1 MLIFARSRFS
11 RYSSLVRRSRSMRN
25 YRIVPTKRR
34 NEGSE
39 MRPVHFTSSTESPNP
54 SAVRSATIRCIV
66 AILLMF
72 GLGTSVALAG
82 EIHILAAVAV
92 QDPLDRLAAA
102 FTQATGHK
110 VEIGYGLTGPI
121 LADIKAGKPVDA
133 VVLPEAGR
141 TGLEDAGLLLS
152 YTPVSASLAGVGV
165 PANAPLPDV
174 SSLEKFTALLR
185 AAPSVSYT
193 DPKSGGAFGQSFDR
207 TLVKLG
213 LADEVRRKAL
223 LVSGSRQIVQAV
235 ARGEAAVAIT
245 FKSAI
250 VTTPGL
256 KFAGILPAPFEDQE
270 PFTAGVLKT
279 ATSPDIARAFIDSLL
294 TPEARATWNELG
306 FVPAVLR
313 KN

>member
-1 MLIFARSRFS
+1 LRAVFSLIFSSFAIFALFEPRATRSP
-11 RYSSLVRRSRSMRN
+11 MQN
-25 YRIVPTKRR
+25 YRTAPTKKC

-39 MRPVHFTSSTESPNP
+39 MRPVQFKSSMESSHPP
-54 SAVRSATIRCIV
+54 AARSATKRCIV
-66 AILLMF
+66 AMLVLF

-82 EIHILAAVAV
+82 EIRILAAVAV

-165 PANAPLPDV
+165 PANAPSPDV

-207 TLVKLG
+207 TLVELG
-213 LADEVRRKAL
+213 LGGRGSPQGVAGARQPPDCGGGGARRGRGCDHLQERDRDDTRPEIRRHPAAS
-223 LVSGSRQIVQAV
+223 VWEPGAV
-235 ARGEAAVAIT
+235 
-245 FKSAI
+245 
-250 VTTPGL
+250 
-256 KFAGILPAPFEDQE
+256 
-270 PFTAGVLKT
+270 
-279 ATSPDIARAFIDSLL
+279 
-294 TPEARATWNELG
+294 
-306 FVPAVLR
+306 
-313 KN
+313 